1 MNNRF
6 EALKVFC
13 SLAET
18 LQFKETASR
27 LAVSPPVVSRVIAE
41 LEAWL
46 GEPLFQR
53 NTRQV
58 NLTEFGQQFLPQAI
72 QLLEDSER
80 LFTPGKKQQA
90 EAVAGLV
97 RVTVPDLPDEDTFLL
112 TLLERLQPYPELV
125 IDWRKDTARLN
136 VVDQQIDLG
145 VRIGMPADNRFIVRK
160 VGEVREH
167 IVATPELVKRHG
179 QPADWQALQQ
189 HWPLAANIDANTGR
203 PQNWYLNRELQFLPR
218 RPVCIS
224 NEISTQLQ
232 IARAGKAAVLLLDW
246 LCRPYLDSGELV
258 ELLPDLARTAWPV
271 YVYRPQRTVTPLRVN
286 VVFDTL
292 AKLLQERLPAI
303 TSGFY

>member
-80 LFTPGKKQQA
+80 LFTPGRKRQA

-167 IVATPELVKRHG
+167 IVATPALAKRHG

-189 HWPLAANIDANTGR
+189 HWPLAASIDANTGR

-218 RPVCIS
+218 KPVCVS

-232 IARAGKAAVLLLDW
+232 IARSGRAAVLLLDW
-246 LCRPYLDSGELV
+246 LCRPYLENGELV
-258 ELLPDLARTAWPV
+258 ELLPDLPRTAWPV
-271 YVYRPQRTVTPLRVN
+271 YVYRPQRTVTPLRVK

-292 AKLLQERLPAI
+292 AALLQERLAAPNR
-303 TSGFY
+303 S

>member
-97 RVTVPDLPDEDTFLL
+97 RVTVPDLPDEDTFLH
-112 TLLERLQPYPELV
+112 TLLERLQPYPDLV

-145 VRIGMPADNRFIVRK
+145 AHIGMPADNRFIVRK

-167 IVATPELVKRHG
+167 IVATPALAKRHG
-179 QPADWQALQQ
+179 QPADWQAMQQ
-189 HWPLAANIDANTGR
+189 HWPLAASIDANTGR

-218 RPVCIS
+218 KPVCVS

-232 IARAGKAAVLLLDW
+232 IARSGRAAVLLLDW
-246 LCRPYLDSGELV
+246 LCRPYLENGELV
-258 ELLPDLARTAWPV
+258 ELLPDLPRTAWPV
-271 YVYRPQRTVTPLRVN
+271 YVYRPQRTVTPLRVK

-292 AKLLQERLPAI
+292 AALLQERLAAPNR
-303 TSGFY
+303 S

>member
-167 IVATPELVKRHG
+167 IIATPALVARHG
-179 QPADWQALQQ
+179 LPADWQALQQ
-189 HWPLAANIDANTGR
+189 HWPLAASIDANTGR

-218 RPVCIS
+218 KPVCVS

-232 IARAGKAAVLLLDW
+232 IARSGRAAVLLLDW
-246 LCRPYLDSGELV
+246 LCRPYLENGELV
-258 ELLPDLARTAWPV
+258 ELLPDLPRTAWPV
-271 YVYRPQRTVTPLRVN
+271 YVYRPQRTVTPLRVK

-292 AKLLQERLPAI
+292 AALLQERLAAPNR
-303 TSGFY
+303 S

>member
-97 RVTVPDLPDEDTFLL
+97 RVTVPDLPDEDTFLH
-112 TLLERLQPYPELV
+112 TLLERLQPYPDLV

-167 IVATPELVKRHG
+167 IMATPALAKRHG
-179 QPADWQALQQ
+179 QPADWQAMQQ
-189 HWPLAANIDANTGR
+189 HWPLAASIDANTGR

-218 RPVCIS
+218 KPVCVS

-232 IARAGKAAVLLLDW
+232 IARSGRAAVLLLDW
-246 LCRPYLDSGELV
+246 LCRPYLENGELV
-258 ELLPDLARTAWPV
+258 ELLPDLPRTAWPV
-271 YVYRPQRTVTPLRVN
+271 YVYRPQRTVTPLRVK

-292 AKLLQERLPAI
+292 AALLQERLAAPNR
-303 TSGFY
+303 S